1 MAEQRLINAEELL
14 NEMQLEYAAKRK
26 LIEQGKDHL
35 NSLAEGYFEVHQ
47 LIKNMPTIDPE
58 SLRPV
63 GRWEYKP
70 DMYDNNTY
78 ECSECGCAWTII
90 DGTPADNDMLYCP
103 HCGAKNPESNVGKM
117 EVQDDD

>member
-1 MAEQRLINAEELL
+1 MDAINREQTIKAIKEIRSIIGFNTPETAI
-14 NEMQLEYAAKRK
+14 YSVIS
-26 LIEQGKDHL
+26 LIERQ
-35 NSLAEGYFEVHQ
+35 
-47 LIKNMPTIDPE
+47 PTIDPE

-78 ECSECGCAWTII
+78 ECSECGGAWTII

-103 HCGAKNPESNVGKM
+103 HCGAKNPESNVGEM
-117 EVQDDD
+117 EGQDDD

>member
-1 MAEQRLINAEELL
+1 MAEQRLIDANALREGW
-14 NEMQLEYAAKRK
+14 LEWNPYET
-26 LIEQGKDHL
+26 IEANTVLYSIDEQ
-35 NSLAEGYFEVHQ
+35 
-47 LIKNMPTIDPE
+47 PTIDPE

-78 ECSECGCAWTII
+78 ECSECGGAWTII
-90 DGTPADNDMLYCP
+90 DGTPADHDMLYCP

-117 EVQDDD
+117 EARDNE